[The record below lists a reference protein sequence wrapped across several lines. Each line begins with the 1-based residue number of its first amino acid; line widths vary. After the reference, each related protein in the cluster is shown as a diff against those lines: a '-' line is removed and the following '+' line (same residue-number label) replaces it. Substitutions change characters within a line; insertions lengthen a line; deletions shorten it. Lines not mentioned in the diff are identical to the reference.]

1 MMRKKIVVLGGGI
14 SGLGAALLA
23 KKKGFT
29 VFLSDNSK
37 LTATTVQI
45 LKQHNIKYEECKHTF
60 SSIISADEIIISPGI
75 ANDSSLVKKIDD
87 FGIPII
93 SEIEFAFRY
102 TKAKIA
108 AITGTNGKT
117 TTTNLLG
124 FILKQAGYNV
134 LVAGNIGVSLS
145 NSIIEEE
152 YDYIVLELSSFQL
165 DRIKKFRSCVAIL
178 LNISPD
184 HLERYN
190 NSFKSYTASK
200 YKITKNQNKNDFLIL
215 NIDDHHIKNIKTCAQ
230 KLPISIKKIQKQG
243 CFFQNNKII
252 INLNNETMTIQE
264 LALQGKHNLYNS
276 MAAAMAAR
284 VFEVNNTIIRKSM
297 IDFQNIEHRLEYVIT
312 VHGIDFINDS
322 KATNTNAAWYALE
335 SMKKDVIWIVGGVD
349 KGNDYS
355 ALLEMVEKKVKSI
368 ICLGKVNE
376 KIINAFKD
384 HVDSIVQAS
393 NMNEAVKQS
402 YNLANKGDVVLLS
415 PACASFDLFS
425 NFEDR
430 GMQFKRE
437 VRKL

>member
-1 MMRKKIVVLGGGI
+1 MV
-14 SGLGAALLA
+14 
-23 KKKGFT
+23 
-29 VFLSDNSK
+29 
-37 LTATTVQI
+37 
-45 LKQHNIKYEECKHTF
+45 
-60 SSIISADEIIISPGI
+60 
-75 ANDSSLVKKIDD
+75 
-87 FGIPII
+87 
-93 SEIEFAFRY
+93 
-102 TKAKIA
+102 
-108 AITGTNGKT
+108 
-117 TTTNLLG
+117 
-124 FILKQAGYNV
+124 
-134 LVAGNIGVSLS
+134 
-145 NSIIEEE
+145 
-152 YDYIVLELSSFQL
+152 
-165 DRIKKFRSCVAIL
+165 
-178 LNISPD
+178 
-184 HLERYN
+184 
-190 NSFKSYTASK
+190 
-200 YKITKNQNKNDFLIL
+200 
-215 NIDDHHIKNIKTCAQ
+215 
-230 KLPISIKKIQKQG
+230 
-243 CFFQNNKII
+243 
-252 INLNNETMTIQE
+252 
-264 LALQGKHNLYNS
+264 
-276 MAAAMAAR
+276 AR

-402 YNLANKGDVVLLS
+402 YNLANTGDVVLLS

-430 GMQFKRE
+430 GIQFKRE